1 MKTDSIVAEVR
12 HQRQSILMSYDG
24 DFDRMSRDAMLRQW
38 SSGHRVVSREIKPPK
53 MLHLTPTRFAGRL
66 R

>member
-12 HQRQSILMSYDG
+12 HQRQSILLSYDG

-38 SSGHRVVSREIKPPK
+38 SSGHRVVSRGKKTAQQDAAPNAYP
-53 MLHLTPTRFAGRL
+53 L
-66 R
+66 RRQA